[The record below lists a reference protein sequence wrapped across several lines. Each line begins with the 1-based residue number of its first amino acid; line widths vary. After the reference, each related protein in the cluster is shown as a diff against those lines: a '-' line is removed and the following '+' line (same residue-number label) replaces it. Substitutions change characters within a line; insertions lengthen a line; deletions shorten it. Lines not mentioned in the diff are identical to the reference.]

1 VPSPLWQEE
10 TAAEAARAEA
20 RSRRRA
26 RQIWQQGQGVASS
39 LRLSRIGDDGTRLFT
54 VLRAL
59 AALLTARH
67 SDTMNTEAPSGISRA
82 RLKSIIGGSAGN
94 LVEWYDWFAYASFAI
109 YFAPVFF
116 PKGDPTAQLLSTA
129 AVFAVGFVVRPIGA
143 WAMGRYADNK
153 GRKAG
158 LMISVALMFAG
169 SMLLALAPTYAM
181 AGVGGPVTLLVAR
194 MLQGLS
200 LGGEYGASAT
210 YLSEMA
216 PRKNR
221 GFWASFQYMTL
232 IGGQLCAIAVAVVLQ
247 GLLTEA
253 ELTAWGWRIPFV
265 IGAFLAL
272 IVYLL
277 RRNMA
282 ETESFKNLAQDR
294 PRSTAATLWAD
305 HRRESI
311 IVTFLTAGGSMSVY
325 AFTSYMQKY
334 LFNTVGFSKSTAT
347 YIVAA
352 ALLWFTALQPLSGA
366 LADRLGRKPMLLFY
380 SIGGA
385 VAAIPVFLA
394 LEQTRSPY
402 VAALLLLIPLTFQAG
417 YSANN
422 ALVKAELFPA
432 HIRGL
437 GVALPYAI
445 GNAVFAGTVELVAL
459 WLKGIGHE
467 QVFYIY
473 VAVMIAV
480 AGVATM
486 MLPETR
492 DTSLI
497 AED

>member
-1 VPSPLWQEE
+1 M
-10 TAAEAARAEA
+10 TTG
-20 RSRRRA
+20 
-26 RQIWQQGQGVASS
+26 I
-39 LRLSRIGDDGTRLFT
+39 TRERF
-54 VLRAL
+54 
-59 AALLTARH
+59 
-67 SDTMNTEAPSGISRA
+67 
-82 RLKSIIGGSAGN
+82 KSIIGGSAGN

-129 AVFAVGFVVRPIGA
+129 AVFAVGFIVRPIGA
-143 WAMGRYADNK
+143 WVMGRYADNR

-158 LMISVALMFAG
+158 LTLSVGLMFAG
-169 SMLLALAPTYAM
+169 SMLITVAPTYAQ
-181 AGVGGPVTLLVAR
+181 AGMIGPLTLLLAR
-194 MLQGLS
+194 ILQGLS

-232 IGGQLCAIAVAVVLQ
+232 IGGQLIAILVAVVLQ
-247 GLLTEA
+247 GLMSEA
-253 ELTAWGWRIPFV
+253 ELTAWGWRIPFF
-265 IGAFLAL
+265 IGAILAL
-272 IVYLL
+272 VVYLL
-277 RRNMA
+277 RRNLA
-282 ETESFKNLAQDR
+282 ETQSFKNLDPDR
-294 PRSTAATLWAD
+294 PPSTAATLWRD

-311 IVTFLTAGGSMSVY
+311 IVMLMTAGGSMSVY

-352 ALLWFTALQPLSGA
+352 ALLYFTALQPISGA
-366 LADRLGRKPMLLFY
+366 LADRFGRRPMLLFY
-380 SIGGA
+380 GIGGA
-385 VAAIPVFLA
+385 LAAIPFFIA
-394 LEQTRSPY
+394 LERTTSP
-402 VAALLLLIPLTFQAG
+402 VFATLLLLIPLTFQAG

-445 GNAVFAGTVELVAL
+445 GNAIFAGTVEMVAL
-459 WLKGIGHE
+459 GLKSWGVEWL
-467 QVFYIY
+467 FYIY
-473 VAVMIAV
+473 VAFMIAV
-480 AGVATM
+480 AGTM
-486 MLPETR
+486 AWLLPETR
-492 DTSLI
+492 ETSLI